1 MYKGIDFRFLSLASR
16 LTCADDSYRITWCKS
31 DCSPFFFTELN
42 FPSMLHF
49 LSISFGKFI
58 LYSWYSRAWKLLLK
72 AKELLKKKKSD
83 NGSLRKSTE
92 IKTWVGVF
100 RQGYHTIYSFF
111 KWTPRQMWGNPVL
124 HGAASGFCTPDHTNE
139 TNQREH
145 FSALYPE
152 PNPLVRSNFTFTDP
166 KITRLPTQM
175 YICSM
180 GHIER

>member
-72 AKELLKKKKSD
+72 AKELLKKKIRQWFSK
-83 NGSLRKSTE
+83 E
-92 IKTWVGVF
+92 IHRDQDLGWSVQARLSHHLQLLQVNSKTNVG
-100 RQGYHTIYSFF
+100 QSCPS
-111 KWTPRQMWGNPVL
+111 WSCLWL
-124 HGAASGFCTPDHTNE
+124 
-139 TNQREH
+139 
-145 FSALYPE
+145 LYPRPHKWNKPE
-152 PNPLVRSNFTFTDP
+152 RTLLSTVPRT
-166 KITRLPTQM
+166 KPTSQK
-175 YICSM
+175 
-180 GHIER
+180 